1 MVNIK
6 NLSIAKKLGFAF
18 GVVLLGLAI
27 MTVVSSLFNR
37 EIAHKA
43 LFVKNESTQYAILAK
58 DAKICVIQVQQ
69 WLTDISATRGA
80 SGFDEGFG
88 EAENYAKE
96 FRSITSQFR
105 KDVC

>member
-1 MVNIK
+1 M
-6 NLSIAKKLGFAF
+6 
-18 GVVLLGLAI
+18 
-27 MTVVSSLFNR
+27 
-37 EIAHKA
+37 
-43 LFVKNESTQYAILAK
+43 AK

-80 SGFDEGFG
+80 PGFDDGFG

-105 KDVC
+105 MMFVKENDNENIAKIDSVINSFDAYYEMGKIMAKAYVDKGPDSGNILYAEI